1 MNWERCH
8 TRMFVK
14 AKICIEIYSPVDILI
29 VCRKQC
35 LWGMIMKLRSKHWGV
50 NLKMSVR
57 SWKRSCI
64 FKNPKY
70 GIPWYD
76 KLISCHNFYYYI
88 YSLEY
93 IAGRQAKGFVAVAVE
108 SDEWQAQRGP
118 RSEFKTGWLVFQ
130 SICLCL
136 SSNGCHIC

>member
-1 MNWERCH
+1 MYVENNVYEEWSWSSDQS
-8 TRMFVK
+8 
-14 AKICIEIYSPVDILI
+14 IEVWTWRWVSEAG
-29 VCRKQC
+29 R
-35 LWGMIMKLRSKHWGV
+35 GV
-50 NLKMSVR
+50 AS
-57 SWKRSCI
+57 S
-64 FKNPKY
+64 KNPKY

-76 KLISCHNFYYYI
+76 KLICCHNFYYYI

-118 RSEFKTGWLVFQ
+118 RSEFKTGLLVFQ